1 MKSETKVNNLFT
13 KKHILT
19 QIIYLLYCINQVFRF
34 QINTRHLISGFHFHF
49 HLSHYSRMK
58 ITLCLLAV
66 LFGVI
71 SAEKGQRGYSPRHNL
86 KHYGSVEGRGLW
98 LECGWSGD
106 CNSYHRGAGG
116 GGIGGGVGYGGYR
129 GYGGIGGGL
138 GYGGYRN
145 VGYGGYGNIGYG
157 GYGNIG
163 YGGYGNVGYR
173 GYGIGSGYGGYGIG
187 SGYGGNV
194 GYGSYGGGSGYGY
207 KKY

>member
-116 GGIGGGVGYGGYR
+116 GGIGGGVGYGGY
-129 GYGGIGGGL
+129 GGIGGGL

-194 GYGSYGGGSGYGY
+194 GYGSYGGGSGYGF